1 MQIAILKERR
11 PHETR
16 VAAAPDTI
24 EKLVAQGH
32 DVVIE
37 AGAGAGAAFSDE
49 EFRQAGAKIAATA
62 AQAVKG
68 AAVIFKVQRPLAS
81 EVSLF
86 KPGQSLVCHAAAL
99 SDKAVVNGL
108 AKAGV
113 RLFALELLPRIT
125 RAQSMDIL
133 SSQANMAGYKAVLDA
148 LEHFARAVPMMSTAA
163 GRVTPANV
171 FVMGVGVAGLQ
182 AIATAKRLGAVVY
195 ATDVRPATKEQVQ
208 SLGGKFV
215 AVEND
220 EFAAAQT
227 AGGYA
232 KEMSESYK
240 RAQAALVAETIQEM
254 DIVITTA
261 LIPGRPAPV
270 LVSADHVKSMRPGSV
285 IVDLAVE
292 AGGNCPLSE
301 YGKVVTKHGVTLVG
315 HANFPARVAQTT
327 SQLFARN
334 LLNFLAPMTDKES
347 KQLAPD
353 MEDEIVRGTM
363 VTDGG
368 KIIHETVLNQYQMPG
383 SGSGSDPAA
392 PRKRGRPKKNPV
404 ETVASEAPSSKNM
417 QSDAPRKRGRPRK
430 NPVEAVAS
438 DTPRKR
444 GRPRKN
450 PVEAAASDAVKS
462 DGPPRKRGRPRKN
475 PVEQNPVETS
485 VTEVTQTAPSND
497 PVTTTPQAAETA
509 PDTPETPETQT
520 PETQNAQ
527 QQENKNG

>member
-37 AGAGAGAAFSDE
+37 AGAGSGAAFSDDA
-49 EFRQAGAKIAATA
+49 FSQAGAKIAATA
-62 AQAVKG
+62 AQTVKG
-68 AAVIFKVQRPLAS
+68 AAVVLKVQRPLAS
-81 EVSLF
+81 ELSLF
-86 KPGQSLVCHAAAL
+86 KPGQSLICHAAAL
-99 SDKAVVNGL
+99 SDKAIVSGL

-148 LEHFARAVPMMSTAA
+148 LEYFARAVPMMSTAA

-383 SGSGSDPAA
+383 SGSSSDPAA

-404 ETVASEAPSSKNM
+404 EAVASEAVKSE
-417 QSDAPRKRGRPRK
+417 APRKRGRPKK

-475 PVEQNPVETS
+475 PVEQNPVENPVETS

>member
-1 MQIAILKERR
+1 MRIAILKERR
-11 PHETR
+11 PYETR
-16 VAAAPDTI
+16 VAGSPDMV

-32 DVVIE
+32 SVVIE

-49 EFRQAGAKIAATA
+49 VFAAAGAVIAATA

-68 AAVIFKVQRPLAS
+68 AEVIFKVQRPLAS
-81 EVSLF
+81 ELSLF
-86 KPGQSLVCHAAAL
+86 KAGQSLMCHAAAL
-99 SDKAVVNGL
+99 SDKAIVNGL

-148 LEHFARAVPMMSTAA
+148 LEYFARAVPMMSTAA
-163 GRVTPANV
+163 GRVNPANV

-215 AVEND
+215 AVENE

-240 RAQAALVAETIQEM
+240 RAQAALVAETIRDM

-301 YGKVVTKHGVTLVG
+301 YGKVVKRHGVTLVG

-363 VTDGG
+363 VSDGG
-368 KIIHETVLNQYQMPG
+368 KIIHENVLAQYQMQAPA
-383 SGSGSDPAA
+383 SSSDSAA
-392 PRKRGRPKKNPV
+392 PRKRGRPRKNPV
-404 ETVASEAPSSKNM
+404 EAVARDTPSSKNA

-450 PVEAAASDAVKS
+450 PIDKNPVKAAASDT
-462 DGPPRKRGRPRKN
+462 PPRKRGRPRKN
-475 PVEQNPVETS
+475 PIEQNPVE
-485 VTEVTQTAPSND
+485 N
-497 PVTTTPQAAETA
+497 PVETNTPQAADSFVSPETQTPKA
-509 PDTPETPETQT
+509 QTPEAPETQT

-527 QQENKNG
+527 PQENKNG